1 MNLYIF
7 NRIFRTN
14 NIIIVYDLFDSPDNN
29 NKLNK
34 KISIIVNQTD
44 NNLVKKYVY
53 LSAYTYYVSIKNTIE
68 TFETTPNDGVYK
80 VIYYGHTGSTIVDTH
95 IPDNGCNND
104 LIVSAIYF
112 NKPK

>member
-34 KISIIVNQTD
+34 KICVFIS
-44 NNLVKKYVY
+44 L
-53 LSAYTYYVSIKNTIE
+53 
-68 TFETTPNDGVYK
+68 
-80 VIYYGHTGSTIVDTH
+80 H
-95 IPDNGCNND
+95 ILC
-104 LIVSAIYF
+104 
-112 NKPK
+112 